1 MNRSATAPTQPPR
14 PELLNPQDLAAL
26 GGLEIR
32 ARAMVEGFF
41 MGLHRSPHRGFSAE
55 FAELRGYRPGDDLRH
70 IDWRM
75 YARSDR
81 FYVKQFEEETN
92 LRAHLLLDVSASM
105 GWSSKPTTL
114 PTKLWYARTVAAAL
128 ALILLR
134 QGDRAGL
141 AVFDDQIRGW
151 LSARGGRRQWVE
163 FVRSLDGLE
172 ASGSTDASTAIRK
185 VALRLH
191 RRGLVVFISDLLIDP
206 EATIR
211 ALRYLFH
218 RSHQVMVFHLLD
230 PGERDLSGTGD
241 ARFRDPET
249 GEELLVDVSEVRQD
263 YHDAVERALEEWRRA
278 LRPVGIEY
286 MLVDTSAPLAAVLR
300 AFLRKRER
308 LG

>member
-1 MNRSATAPTQPPR
+1 MNRPPTAPNANRRAELLR
-14 PELLNPQDLAAL
+14 PEDLASL

-32 ARAMVEGFF
+32 TRAVVEGFF

-105 GWSSKPTTL
+105 GWSSRPPIL
-114 PTKLWYARTVAAAL
+114 PTKLWYGSTLAAAL
-128 ALILLR
+128 ASILLR

-141 AVFDDQIRGW
+141 AVFDDRIRGW
-151 LSARGGRRQWVE
+151 LSSRGGRRQWVE
-163 FVRSLDGLE
+163 FVRKLDGLE
-172 ASGSTDASTAIRK
+172 ASGSTDASTAIRE

-191 RRGLVVFISDLLIDP
+191 RRGLVVLISDLLIDP
-206 EATIR
+206 EETIR
-211 ALRYLFH
+211 ALRYLAH
-218 RSHQVMVFHLLD
+218 RKHQVMVFHLLD
-230 PGERDLSGTGD
+230 PGERDLTGSGD

-249 GEELLVDVSEVRQD
+249 GEELLVDVTEVRED
-263 YHDAVERALEEWRRA
+263 YRDAVELALNEWRRA
-278 LRPVGIEY
+278 LRPAGVDY
-286 MLVDTSAPLAAVLR
+286 VLVDTAAPLATVLR
-300 AFLRKRER
+300 AFLSKRER